1 LLFSSWKDAW
11 VGNER
16 FNRKGN
22 LAVKKL
28 SRLAWIL
35 CGVVAIL
42 SLVNLA
48 SQVAGEPGQANFFEL
63 ANKVTFALV
72 PIVFA
77 FLAALVLTRQPQ
89 NVIGWLLMLPALSV
103 ILPAEAYVRSFHSQP
118 AQPSALLLLA
128 VWLVNWGWML
138 LIFPVF
144 FILLLFPTGKPSS
157 PRWRWLL
164 VAGLGMIAI
173 FLFVVTFAPTLEALD
188 LGWSVVNPIG
198 FLPADTLDKFT
209 APWAVGLV
217 SLALLSATSLFTRY
231 RRASAVEREQIKW
244 LLYACALFA
253 GIYFLVVWVQYTQN
267 NLQNQSGVLL
277 GLALLAIPIAIAVAI
292 LRYRLWDI
300 DLIIR
305 RTLVYGGLTLTLG
318 LVYFGSVLLLQNLSE
333 ILSGQSQSPIVIVIS
348 TLAIAALFN
357 PLRRRIQN
365 DIDRRFYR
373 QKYDAEKALAEFA
386 AAARAETDLD
396 ALSTQVVTIVEKT
409 MQPIEINMRL
419 KQITIQ
425 EPTSFSEDFG

>member
-1 LLFSSWKDAW
+1 
-11 VGNER
+11 
-16 FNRKGN
+16 
-22 LAVKKL
+22 
-28 SRLAWIL
+28 
-35 CGVVAIL
+35 
-42 SLVNLA
+42 
-48 SQVAGEPGQANFFEL
+48 
-63 ANKVTFALV
+63 V

-217 SLALLSATSLFTRY
+217 SLALLSAASLFVRY

-253 GIYFLVVWVQYTQN
+253 GIYFLGVWVQYTQN

-277 GLALLAIPIAIAVAI
+277 GLALLAIPIAIAIAI

-373 QKYDAEKALAEFA
+373 RKYDAEHMLDTFA
-386 AAARAETDLD
+386 AELRQEVDLD
-396 ALSTQVVTIVEKT
+396 QISRSLLAAAGQS
-409 MQPIEINMRL
+409 MQPERTSLWL
-419 KQITIQ
+419 KPETG
-425 EPTSFSEDFG
+425 ERPSSSGKGNS